1 MARGIDHGIV
11 SWGAQSLF
19 ETSTSRGPPFRRPFA
34 RVAGVEGCTLT
45 DVCGR
50 LLALVLL
57 RRRPNG
63 KSVCFHVN
71 SWGPIAWER
80 RPNGTLLDVCEKPRV
95 FT

>member
-1 MARGIDHGIV
+1 MDWSAAV
-11 SWGAQSLF
+11 FLSL
-19 ETSTSRGPPFRRPFA
+19 
-34 RVAGVEGCTLT
+34 L

-63 KSVCFHVN
+63 KSVCFYVN

-80 RPNGTLLDVCEKPRV
+80 RPNGTLLDVCGRLLALV
-95 FT
+95 V